1 MGRLRH
7 ALGILGSL
15 TLTVGGYGL
24 ALAGGGILA
33 IMGLY
38 GEVFGA
44 KVSFGGSVPI
54 VEHDPLVILLSW
66 LLGFAM
72 LGAGTLT
79 MSHALRS
86 LFICL
91 EAGRVEQGP
100 FSDQEHA
107 EAEVLIGQLAKKL
120 SRPRQES
127 EGPA

>member
-7 ALGILGSL
+7 VLGILASL
-15 TLTVGGYGL
+15 ALTVAGYSL
-24 ALAGGGILA
+24 ALVGGGILA

-66 LLGFAM
+66 VLGFAL

-86 LFICL
+86 LFIRL
-91 EAGRVEQGP
+91 EAGRVETGP
-100 FSDQEHA
+100 FSDIEDA
-107 EAEVLIGQLAKKL
+107 EAEVLIRQLAKKL
-120 SRPRQES
+120 S
-127 EGPA
+127 